1 MTGKEKLIEFL
12 NKKLKDAKEKLE
24 EISKEIAF
32 INAAVRAIKEK
43 ETVEPNLFDG
53 IEKDFS
59 YHLCPDQYVGKIR
72 HKDNWQKFYKR
83 TDIFKDQTSETKI
96 TITEDKILLLIL
108 ESPHTDE
115 FDKNGEP
122 IGPANGP
129 TGRNIREYI
138 AEIFPNFSDY
148 HLILMNAIPFQCSLG
163 VATEHFRD
171 NVFKAAWDDDKVGA
185 GFFEDRL
192 KKLLYKLQKNSK
204 NVVVVNACTGAKGNS
219 REPLCCKVCQSIVSV
234 LENYSDEKDDKEY
247 PVKFYHI
254 HHPSTWNQINRT
266 RNEKFGETDCVAVN
280 PNFDDKSDE
289 IEFNC
294 KESKYWEKYL
304 DTENLACSCFGKLEY

>member
-1 MTGKEKLIEFL
+1 MGKEKLVKFL

-43 ETVEPNLFDG
+43 ETVEPNLIDG

-122 IGPANGP
+122 IGRFAYIC
-129 TGRNIREYI
+129 NIF
-138 AEIFPNFSDY
+138 AV
-148 HLILMNAIPFQCSLG
+148 SLTSLLTPYSRRFG
-163 VATEHFRD
+163 ISNVRPSVARSVVSN
-171 NVFKAAWDDDKVGA
+171 NVRASS
-185 GFFEDRL
+185 
-192 KKLLYKLQKNSK
+192 NS
-204 NVVVVNACTGAKGNS
+204 TLS
-219 REPLCCKVCQSIVSV
+219 SL
-234 LENYSDEKDDKEY
+234 
-247 PVKFYHI
+247 
-254 HHPSTWNQINRT
+254 
-266 RNEKFGETDCVAVN
+266 
-280 PNFDDKSDE
+280 
-289 IEFNC
+289 
-294 KESKYWEKYL
+294 
-304 DTENLACSCFGKLEY
+304 

>member
-1 MTGKEKLIEFL
+1 MGKEKLVKFL

-43 ETVEPNLFDG
+43 ETVEPNLIDG

-129 TGRNIREYI
+129 TGRNIREHI

-148 HLILMNAIPFQCSLG
+148 QLILMNAIPFQCSLG

-171 NVFKAAWDDDKVGA
+171 NVFKAAWDNDAIGKE
-185 GFFEDRL
+185 FFEDRL
-192 KKLLYKLQKNSK
+192 GKLLEKLIGK
-204 NVVVVNACTGAKGNS
+204 NVVIVNACTQGDNKKS
-219 REPLCCKVCQSIVSV
+219 PLYCQVCKSIVSV
-234 LENYSDEKDDKEY
+234 LENYCEEKDGEEY
-247 PVKFYHI
+247 PVEFYHI
-254 HHPSTWNQINRT
+254 HHPSSWTYGNTTLSI
-266 RNEKFGETDCVAVN
+266 
-280 PNFDDKSDE
+280 DKAGVS
-289 IEFNC
+289 
-294 KESKYWEKYL
+294 ESSYDFKKDKKDKKYTKCY
-304 DTENLACSCFGKLEY
+304 GKIIYKLNK

>member
-1 MTGKEKLIEFL
+1 MT
-12 NKKLKDAKEKLE
+12 
-24 EISKEIAF
+24 
-32 INAAVRAIKEK
+32 EK
-43 ETVEPNLFDG
+43 EDYELLGKKVIDYVRTM
-53 IEKDFS
+53 
-59 YHLCPDQYVGKIR
+59 YCPDQYVGKIR
-72 HKDNWQKFYKR
+72 DKDNWQKFYKR
-83 TDIFKDQTSETKI
+83 TDIFQDQTAKMRTNI
-96 TITEDKILLLIL
+96 PNGNILLLIL
-108 ESPHTDE
+108 ESPHQDE

-122 IGPANGP
+122 IGPANGT
-129 TGRNIREYI
+129 TGTNIREHI

-266 RNEKFGETDCVAVN
+266 RNEKFWETDCVAVN

>member
-1 MTGKEKLIEFL
+1 MTEKEKLVKFL

-43 ETVEPNLFDG
+43 ETVEPNLIDG

-129 TGRNIREYI
+129 TGRNIREHI

-163 VATEHFRD
+163 VGTEHFRD
-171 NVFKAAWDDDKVGA
+171 AVFNAAWNNGA
-185 GFFEDRL
+185 NGKNFFEDRL
-192 KKLLYKLQKNSK
+192 ENLLEKLQNK
-204 NVVVVNACTGAKGNS
+204 NVVIVNACTKDN
-219 REPLCCKVCQSIVSV
+219 
-234 LENYSDEKDDKEY
+234 DDKKQSGRKTNVTNVIKELKTKTA
-247 PVKFYHI
+247 VKEVWETP
-254 HHPSTWNQINRT
+254 HPSSGCWCAHKYC
-266 RNEKFGETDCVAVN
+266 EKIY
-280 PNFDDKSDE
+280 P
-289 IEFNC
+289 
-294 KESKYWEKYL
+294 
-304 DTENLACSCFGKLEY
+304 EN